1 MVGYS
6 RYMETDEEGTLAS
19 LKSFRET
26 LLDPA
31 IIANNGRIVK
41 LVGDGTLAEFASVVD
56 AVSCA
61 VSVQGSFT
69 PFESPI
75 PIVLRIGINLGDVI
89 IDGEDV
95 YGNGVNVASR
105 LEALAPPGG
114 ICVSSTVYETVSGR
128 IGITF
133 SDAGM
138 ATVKNI
144 SRPIRIW
151 KWHPNASV
159 AAAGRA
165 ARPSELPS
173 KRISIAVLPFTNMS
187 ADPEQDCFSDGIS
200 EDIIIDLSK
209 LSELLVISRNSS
221 FTYKGRSVDVRT
233 VGRDL
238 GVQFVLEG
246 SVRRAD
252 NRVRIT
258 AQLTDATTGG
268 HLWAERFDRQMSDLF
283 AVQDD
288 VTGRII
294 QALRIKLTPTEKER
308 LTQGGTTNIEAYEY
322 FLRARQLLIGQAPN
336 RTTSE
341 QAKAF
346 LKLAI
351 EFDPNYS
358 RAFAGL
364 GFAHMYDYQNRWS
377 AQSEQALDL
386 AKEYAS
392 LAVQKD
398 PNEPFARL
406 IVSFTATF
414 EKDFGEAIRQAEAA
428 LALNPNMP
436 EAYAHLANIKT
447 FLGEPREAI
456 PLLELATR
464 LDPAYSQ
471 QYLHL
476 LGVAH
481 LLIGNFETAAAV
493 LRQRIVLVP
502 ETDFSRAM
510 LASALGHLGDV
521 DEARRVWQELKT
533 INPKYSFRDH
543 LSRQPFASAA
553 DVERIADGLRKAEIR
568 VEV

>member
-1 MVGYS
+1 
-6 RYMETDEEGTLAS
+6 
-19 LKSFRET
+19 
-26 LLDPA
+26 
-31 IIANNGRIVK
+31 
-41 LVGDGTLAEFASVVD
+41 
-56 AVSCA
+56 
-61 VSVQGSFT
+61 
-69 PFESPI
+69 
-75 PIVLRIGINLGDVI
+75 
-89 IDGEDV
+89 
-95 YGNGVNVASR
+95 
-105 LEALAPPGG
+105 
-114 ICVSSTVYETVSGR
+114 
-128 IGITF
+128 
-133 SDAGM
+133 
-138 ATVKNI
+138 
-144 SRPIRIW
+144 
-151 KWHPNASV
+151 
-159 AAAGRA
+159 
-165 ARPSELPS
+165 
-173 KRISIAVLPFTNMS
+173 
-187 ADPEQDCFSDGIS
+187 
-200 EDIIIDLSK
+200 
-209 LSELLVISRNSS
+209 
-221 FTYKGRSVDVRT
+221 
-233 VGRDL
+233 
-238 GVQFVLEG
+238 
-246 SVRRAD
+246 
-252 NRVRIT
+252 
-258 AQLTDATTGG
+258 
-268 HLWAERFDRQMSDLF
+268 
-283 AVQDD
+283 
-288 VTGRII
+288 
-294 QALRIKLTPTEKER
+294 
-308 LTQGGTTNIEAYEY
+308 
-322 FLRARQLLIGQAPN
+322 
-336 RTTSE
+336 
-341 QAKAF
+341 
-346 LKLAI
+346 
-351 EFDPNYS
+351 
-358 RAFAGL
+358 
-364 GFAHMYDYQNRWS
+364 MYDYQNRWS